1 MPQLDQTDTYLS
13 QIFWLIT
20 SFGLLYLMMRYVL
33 IPRLR
38 NILDARANQ
47 IASDLERAS
56 TARQD
61 AVEVLAAYER
71 IMSEE
76 RHKNETRIREAFEEH
91 SQMVKRESDILQAEL
106 DEKFAAVEARVNQA
120 RDDAL
125 ADLERSVQ
133 PLIDEVLDKSSDGLV
148 RSSKTRVM
156 AEIRDHVQK
165 TQ

>member
-20 SFGLLYLMMRYVL
+20 SFGLLYLTMRYVL

-71 IMSEE
+71 IMSEA
-76 RHKNETRIREAFEEH
+76 RHKNETRVREAFEEH
-91 SQMVKRESDILQAEL
+91 ALMVKRESDKLQAEL
-106 DEKFAAVEARVNQA
+106 DEKFSAVEARVHQA
-120 RDDAL
+120 RDEAL
-125 ADLERSVQ
+125 ADLEKSVQ
-133 PLIDEVLDKSSDGLV
+133 PLVDEVLDKSSDGLV

-156 AEIRDHVQK
+156 SEIRDHVYRAQ
-165 TQ
+165 

>member
-20 SFGLLYLMMRYVL
+20 SFGLLYLTMRYVL

-71 IMSEE
+71 IMSAA
-76 RHKNETRIREAFEEH
+76 RHKSDERVREAFEKH
-91 SQMVKRESDILQAEL
+91 AQMVKNESDKLQAEL
-106 DEKFAAVEARVNQA
+106 DVKFSAVEARVNQA
-120 RDDAL
+120 RDEAL
-125 ADLERSVQ
+125 ADLESSVQ

-148 RSSKTRVM
+148 RSSKERVM
-156 AEIRDHVQK
+156 TEIRDHVHKAQ
-165 TQ
+165 